1 MSENN
6 LILEKKINVTK
17 DKFKYNMTIN
27 MDFSGVSQS
36 QLLNWSMQ
44 SQVIAAQRVLR
55 ECSVD
60 SLNEFVTNGYSVH
73 ALSAGTKP
81 VTLAESMESMKQ
93 LLASLPSDQR
103 AEMMETLMDGI

>member
-1 MSENN
+1 MTNNN
-6 LILEKKINVTK
+6 LILEKKISVTK
-17 DKFKYNMTIN
+17 DKFKYNMTIR

-36 QLLNWSMQ
+36 QLLNWAMQ

-60 SLNEFVTNGYSVH
+60 SLNEFVTNGYDVH

-81 VTLAESMESMKQ
+81 VTLAESMNSMKA

-103 AEMMETLMDGI
+103 SQLVESLIEGV